1 MVMTIIHYDY
11 LKKKKKGHPFQE
23 IFKFVFPS
31 IQ

>member
-11 LKKKKKGHPFQE
+11 LKKKKGHPFQE